1 MLATLAITAA
11 LLLQSGAPAAPSGET
26 PPGITIDFLVA
37 GEDGQLVAD
46 LVPADVALKIDGKI
60 RPLQLLELVSTENSG
75 RNILLLVDEAT
86 LFGLEQVARDAIAS
100 LVSSLH
106 PGDRIAYVS
115 ARRGRVTTLTTN
127 HQTAIEAAQ
136 AMLAG
141 PGVLWTCISDMITSL
156 GTLTRTLPKG
166 RATSLVV
173 LSRGSPYDP
182 TFGTE
187 SGGAGCSPRTTL
199 LRQLNDVVSA
209 AQINVHLLTV
219 DHTNRSWGLDTLA
232 RNIGAETGLLTW
244 ADATGLERAIT
255 AAARFYRGT
264 FAVDPK
270 ANDRPQRVELRV
282 NRPNVKVRTSP
293 SIRIDARPLLKPP
306 PSG

>member
-1 MLATLAITAA
+1 MLATLAVTAL
-11 LLLQSGAPAAPSGET
+11 LLLQSGAPAAPSSEAS
-26 PPGITIDFLVA
+26 PGITIDFLA
-37 GEDGQLVAD
+37 TGEDGQFVAD
-46 LVPADVALKIDGKI
+46 LAAADVALKIDGKV
-60 RPLQLLELVSTENSG
+60 RPLQSLELVSTESSG
-75 RNILLLVDEAT
+75 RNILVLVDEAT
-86 LFGLEQVARDAIAS
+86 LFGLEQVAKDAIAR
-100 LVSSLH
+100 LISSLH

-115 ARRGRVTTLTTN
+115 TRRGRVTTLTPN
-127 HQTAIEAAQ
+127 HETATEAAQ
-136 AMLAG
+136 GMLAG

-182 TFGTE
+182 AFGTE
-187 SGGAGCSPRTTL
+187 SGGAGCSPRTTV
-199 LRQLNDVVSA
+199 LRQLNEVVSA

-244 ADATGLERAIT
+244 ADASSLERAVT

-264 FAVDPK
+264 FAVDPR
-270 ANDRPQRVELRV
+270 ANDRPQRVDLRV
-282 NRPNVKVRTSP
+282 SRRNVKVETSP
-293 SIRIDARPLLKPP
+293 TIRINQGSILVHSK
-306 PSG
+306 